1 MTQTAHR
8 AAAAALAVLIALPAA
23 AQENW
28 RETFSTLTFG
38 LSTGENQQSAAQRWG
53 AMAPYLAQCLGI
65 ENVEVRI
72 GNDYSAI
79 IESMVQGDVQ
89 LAWYGPAQYAIVH
102 DLTDGDVEPIAM
114 DVSPQN
120 DLGYKW
126 VIAVKADSPYQ
137 TLEDLKGKTLG
148 WGTPTSTSGFVL
160 PMQYFREI
168 GYVNAANEPIHFGAL
183 VQTGSHD
190 NGLVSVVQG
199 NIDATTNWYY
209 SPQAG
214 SHTRA
219 AGNGLIK
226 LEDIRFIHESEMVPN
241 APFTTRK
248 SYPADMKAKLSE
260 CFVNMR
266 YSAPDVFEVVTKDV
280 FGGFALVQPEA
291 YEPFIAIRQAEK
303 RQ

>member
-1 MTQTAHR
+1 MNRTAYLASAIVLASF
-8 AAAAALAVLIALPAA
+8 AAAPSF
-23 AQENW
+23 AQEDW
-28 RETFSTLTFG
+28 RETYSTLTFG

-53 AMAPYLAQCLGI
+53 AMAPYLAECLGI
-65 ENVEVRI
+65 EEVVVRI

-102 DLTDGDVEPIAM
+102 DLLDGDVVPVAM

-148 WGTPTSTSGFVL
+148 WGTPTSTSGYVL
-160 PMQYFREI
+160 PMQHFREI
-168 GYVNAANEPIHFGAL
+168 GYVNEANEPIHFGAL

-199 NIDATTNWYY
+199 TIDATTNWYY
-209 SPQAG
+209 SPAAG

-226 LEDIRFIHESEMVPN
+226 LEDIRFIHESPMAPN

-248 SYPADMKAKLSE
+248 SYPDDMKAKMSE
-260 CFVNMR
+260 CFINMR
-266 YSAPDVFEVVTKDV
+266 YSAPEVYEVVTKDV

-291 YEPFIAIRQAEK
+291 YDPFVAIRQAEK